1 MFVMVMIFVEKLE
14 KVENPLID
22 TRLKNRSTRM
32 NLNRLK
38 MNKLGK
44 IDEIIN
50 IFFLVLQLWKAKIE
64 VETKNQN
71 SLSRN
76 MSELKVDQ
84 YEVLKI

>member
-44 IDEIIN
+44 IDEIVN
-50 IFFLVLQLWKAKIE
+50 FFFLVLQLWNAKIE

-76 MSELKVDQ
+76 MNELKLDH
-84 YEVLKI
+84 YEILKI